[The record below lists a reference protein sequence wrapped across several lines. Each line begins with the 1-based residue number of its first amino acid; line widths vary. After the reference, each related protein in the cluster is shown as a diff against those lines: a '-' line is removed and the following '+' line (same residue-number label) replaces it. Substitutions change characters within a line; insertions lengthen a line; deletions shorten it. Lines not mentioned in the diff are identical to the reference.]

1 MTTKVLQST
10 ERGQI
15 TLPKQW
21 RDHFKT
27 DNYLVEMHN
36 DRLVII
42 PFQLGVASD
51 EEVLFD
57 ADRDNDGKGVSPD
70 EIIRALKKIRHGR
83 N

>member
-1 MTTKVLQST
+1 MTRKILQST

-21 RDHFKT
+21 RERFET
-27 DNYLVEMHN
+27 NSFLIEMHE
-36 DRLVII
+36 DRMVIV
-42 PFQLGVASD
+42 PFRLDETAG

-70 EIIRALKKIRHGR
+70 AIIEALKHLQDG
-83 N
+83 